1 MEPTPATDSRPPITA
16 RELSWH
22 QAQAGIEAREAAQA
36 AGGDRR
42 QLRALIH
49 AAESEAGTPARHA
62 PTLKG
67 LPLRSDDLLV
77 TLCLGLHAQAFGHDP
92 RSHWAHDDTALRMR
106 SIATLGFLFTHAVEA
121 YQLLDDAT
129 DADATED
136 QRKSARF
143 AFRDAVTEWA
153 ADFGP
158 AEIATL
164 TRHLLH
170 LAGFTPAAE
179 DEEAAPQAAGEP
191 SSPPQEP
198 SWWHRLA
205 RRAAGLWRI
214 LRLSWPSMA
223 SLSAELSVSPFPP
236 VSPSSKPAPV
246 ASTPAKASATLTA
259 PSSPPGMPPA
269 AAS

>member
-1 MEPTPATDSRPPITA
+1 MEPTPDPRPPITE
-16 RELSWH
+16 RDISWH
-22 QAQAGIEAREAAQA
+22 QAAAGIAAREAAQA

-49 AAESEAGTPARHA
+49 AAQATKNEEPNTRNF
-62 PTLKG
+62 LKG

-205 RRAAGLWRI
+205 RPVAGLWRI
-214 LRLSWPSMA
+214 LRRSWPSIRSVLAWPSA
-223 SLSAELSVSPFPP
+223 SHLLP
-236 VSPSSKPAPV
+236 VSPSSKPAPA
-246 ASTPAKASATLTA
+246 ASTPAKASATSTA
-259 PSSPPGMPPA
+259 PSSPPAMPPA

>member
-1 MEPTPATDSRPPITA
+1 MEPTPDSRPPITA
-16 RELSWH
+16 RQLSWH

-106 SIATLGFLFTHAVEA
+106 SIATLGFLFTQAEEA
-121 YQLLDDAT
+121 FRLLDEAT
-129 DADATED
+129 DADASEEG
-136 QRKSARF
+136 RKAARR
-143 AFRDAVTEWA
+143 AFRDTVTEWA

-158 AEIATL
+158 TEIATL

-191 SSPPQEP
+191 SIPPQEP

-205 RRAAGLWRI
+205 RPVAGLWRI
-214 LRLSWPSMA
+214 LRRSWPSIRSVLAWPSA
-223 SLSAELSVSPFPP
+223 SHLLP
-236 VSPSSKPAPV
+236 VSPSSKPAPA
-246 ASTPAKASATLTA
+246 ASTPAKASATSTA
-259 PSSPPGMPPA
+259 PSSPPATPPA